1 MILLILESVGNGAAL
16 PTHYMHLRWLQLKQ
30 KIQYQRITRNNLTEF
45 IAWIALIL
53 NLYRY
58 VFKNLNCVYWKEN
71 T

>member
-1 MILLILESVGNGAAL
+1 MILLYCEAWGSGVAL
-16 PTHYMHLRWLQLKQ
+16 PTRYMHLRWLQLKQ
-30 KIQYQRITRNNLTEF
+30 KIQYQRITRNSSTET

-53 NLYRY
+53 NLYCY